1 MLRTLFSIASQVG
14 YYGPNN
20 LFALTI
26 YLLLRYY
33 GTNIYTGVI
42 FGILVVWAIISSF
55 FVETLKKIIRQ
66 PRPNNKKYIN
76 ITDKNHSKQYGM
88 PSGHAQLVAHLSMFV
103 FLHFNNIYINTIVLV
118 QVILTCW
125 QRWYFKMHTYGQ
137 LFAGCLLG
145 ALFGYAL
152 YIVVQCYIFFLHKKR
167 NKSIGKDKSINRR
180 TH

>member
-1 MLRTLFSIASQVG
+1 MLGTLFSLFSQIG

-20 LFALTI
+20 LLALTI

-33 GTNIYTGVI
+33 GVRMYSGFV
-42 FGILVVWAIISSF
+42 FGIVLLWGFISVF
-55 FVETLKKIIRQ
+55 CVETLKKIIRQ

-103 FLHFNNIYINTIVLV
+103 FLHFNNTYINTLAFFQVL
-118 QVILTCW
+118 LTCW
-125 QRWYFKMHTYGQ
+125 QRWYFRMHTVGQ
-137 LFAGCLLG
+137 LLAGCLLG

-152 YIVVQCYIFFLHKKR
+152 HRLVTSYNALVLKNRKKTIE
-167 NKSIGKDKSINRR
+167 KGQK
-180 TH
+180 